1 MTCIKKIIN
10 GSGLLNVALSITDL
24 TIRKLLST
32 SLYLYLKKH
41 PIATVLNKY
50 FVLIGQFWNTRTK
63 NYTRKF
69 YDSKHRF

>member
-24 TIRKLLST
+24 TIRKLL
-32 SLYLYLKKH
+32 LYLKKH